1 MLPRLMA
8 VLQTAAF
15 LFRHRAELVA
25 RAGVEPAWTD
35 SESVLTDRPARDDGQ
50 RGWIRTTDPLLPR
63 QVGTARLPYT
73 LMIGLPGRTRTCMPS
88 RS

>member
-35 SESVLTDRPARDDGQ
+35 SESVAWPIGQ
-50 RGWIRTTDPLLPR
+50 RAMMVSAGGFEPPIPCF
-63 QVGTARLPYT
+63 Q
-73 LMIGLPGRTRTCMPS
+73 GR
-88 RS
+88 